1 MAKDE
6 RNEQSQGII
15 ATHRA
20 LIIPM
25 GEEHQRQMR
34 ECLNKSG
41 RITFSISEVEV
52 TELPA
57 TRSVKA
63 STTVID

>member
-6 RNEQSQGII
+6 RSEQSHDII

-57 TRSVKA
+57 TRSVKLN
-63 STTVID
+63 TVID